1 MSFWS
6 RTARVAVSL
15 VVLML
20 LMAILVELTSLGEN
34 KWMREPQLV
43 NRSNPACDAA
53 PTIEFVTH
61 PPPFIFHQYP

>member
-20 LMAILVELTSLGEN
+20 LMAILVELTPLGEN
-34 KWMREPQLV
+34 KWMRV
-43 NRSNPACDAA
+43 FFGVSA
-53 PTIEFVTH
+53 
-61 PPPFIFHQYP
+61 